1 MFFIIPLYTTTSLQW
16 TLWGH
21 SLDQDEMNVDDGPGV
36 CIYSLDCIIEV
47 LLYAMSTLD
56 YKYDGGLR
64 T

>member
-1 MFFIIPLYTTTSLQW
+1 
-16 TLWGH
+16 
-21 SLDQDEMNVDDGPGV
+21 MNVEDGPGV

-56 YKYDGGLR
+56 YRYEGGLR